1 VPSQRHCEERS
12 DEAIHLQGRC
22 LEEMDCFAAL
32 AMTRK
37 DQGHQE
43 QKFFAELF
51 FQKSD
56 RLLRYLTAQVR
67 VTTFRP

>member
-1 VPSQRHCEERS
+1 
-12 DEAIHLQGRC
+12 
-22 LEEMDCFAAL
+22 
-32 AMTRK
+32 MTRK